1 MKAFGFAAIL
11 ISVGMMAACTVTS
24 GDGDT
29 SGDGGSGASGSTT
42 TSSATAGE
50 GGSGGTGG
58 GEGGAGT
65 GGGEVCADAGT
76 ADECLDCCDETY
88 ADGLEALAIHGFQQ
102 CGCAADAACASVCD
116 TTDATSDVCNDDG
129 TINLDA
135 NNVDCLSC
143 LNDLLDAG
151 EDACIEAL
159 AAACEDDATCT
170 PYLECQGTCE

>member
-11 ISVGMMAACTVTS
+11 ISVGVMAACTVTS

-42 TSSATAGE
+42 TSSATTGE

-58 GEGGAGT
+58 GEGGAG
-65 GGGEVCADAGT
+65 GGGEVCADAET
-76 ADECLDCCDETY
+76 ADDCSDCCDETY
-88 ADGLEALAIHGFQQ
+88 AEGVEALGIHGFEQ
-102 CGCAADAACASVCD
+102 CGCAADSACASVCD

-135 NNVDCLSC
+135 NNADCVAC
-143 LNDLLDAG
+143 LNDLAED
-151 EDACIEAL
+151 DACIEAA
-159 AAACEDDATCT
+159 AAACEDDAACS
-170 PYLECQGTCE
+170 PYLECLGTCQ

>member
-42 TSSATAGE
+42 SSATTGE
-50 GGSGGTGG
+50 GGSGG
-58 GEGGAGT
+58 GEGGAGGT
-65 GGGEVCADAGT
+65 GGGEVCADAET
-76 ADECLDCCDETY
+76 ADDCSDCCDETY
-88 ADGLEALAIHGFQQ
+88 PEGLEALGIHGFQQ
-102 CGCAADAACASVCD
+102 CGCAADSACASVCD

-135 NNVDCLSC
+135 NNPDCVEC
-143 LNDLLDAG
+143 LDNLEED
-151 EDACIEAL
+151 DACIEA
-159 AAACEDDATCT
+159 AGAACEDDATCL
-170 PYLECQGTCE
+170 PYLECLGTCQ